1 LYKKSS
7 KKALGGS
14 GEKSPKNVPKKQ
26 KADFRFLLFLDFF
39 FAVFPARR
47 NSLKMY
53 LPEAPGNRPNG
64 VSWDKGPRRT
74 PPLAICTIQF
84 VLYTPMCKRWPDMV
98 VVLVVAAAVV
108 AVVVVVVI
116 VIAAAAVAV
125 VVVVVV
131 DGVVVVGVVVAV
143 VVLATV
149 AVVGVMCVVGW

>member
-1 LYKKSS
+1 MKPSSSERAGLRKIIKLYKKSS

-84 VLYTPMCKRWPDMV
+84 VS
-98 VVLVVAAAVV
+98 VLVIGAE
-108 AVVVVVVI
+108 
-116 VIAAAAVAV
+116 
-125 VVVVVV
+125 
-131 DGVVVVGVVVAV
+131 
-143 VVLATV
+143 
-149 AVVGVMCVVGW
+149 